1 MVLVDT
7 SVWVN
12 HLRKGDIQLEELL
25 LEGEVVCHPFV
36 IGELACGNIKN
47 RSQILALL
55 QDLPKAPTIDL
66 AEHLYFIEQNHLS
79 GIGIGFVDVHLLASA
94 QLSGIPLWTND
105 KRLKETALKL
115 KAFYL

>member
-1 MVLVDT
+1 MILVDT

-12 HLRKGDIQLEELL
+12 HLRKGDIQLKELL
-25 LEGEVVCHPFV
+25 LNGEIVCHPFV

-47 RSQILALL
+47 RYEILTLL
-55 QDLPKAPTIDL
+55 QSLPETPTIDL
-66 AEHLYFIEQNHLS
+66 AEYLYFIEQNHLS

-94 QLSGIPLWTND
+94 KLSGIPLWTND

-115 KAFYL
+115 KVFYI

>member
-1 MVLVDT
+1 MVLADT

-25 LEGEVVCHPFV
+25 LNGEVVCHPFV

-47 RSQILALL
+47 RYEILTLL
-55 QDLPKAPTIDL
+55 QSLPETPTIDL
-66 AEHLYFIEQNHLS
+66 AEYLYFIEQNHLS

-94 QLSGIPLWTND
+94 KLSGIPLWTKD

-115 KAFYL
+115 KVFYI